1 MGQALASRNVN
12 INFKYCL
19 VLKDAGAI
27 GGKITFAK
35 HFVVFQEWPQ
45 ISSHCPLSAALLV
58 GAAFPFLQRKKPR
71 LREVK

>member
-19 VLKDAGAI
+19 VLKDAGAL

-45 ISSHCPLSAALLV
+45 ISSHCLLSAALL
-58 GAAFPFLQRKKPR
+58 GRGCFPLFTEEETKAQRG
-71 LREVK
+71 

>member
-27 GGKITFAK
+27 GGKITLAK

-45 ISSHCPLSAALLV
+45 ILSHCLLSTALL
-58 GAAFPFLQRKKPR
+58 GRGRSLLFTEEETKAQRG
-71 LREVK
+71 